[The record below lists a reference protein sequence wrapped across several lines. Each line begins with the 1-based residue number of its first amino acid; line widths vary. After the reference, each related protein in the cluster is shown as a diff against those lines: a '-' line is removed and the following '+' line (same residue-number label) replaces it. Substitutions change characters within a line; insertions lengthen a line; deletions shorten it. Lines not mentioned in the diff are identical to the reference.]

1 MGVGAEA
8 YRLYRYNT
16 LLIII
21 RKWRVSNQWIKYSDE
36 DDGLLEV
43 SKSSL

>member
-16 LLIII
+16 LLII
-21 RKWRVSNQWIKYSDE
+21 RNWRVSNQWIKYSDE
-36 DDGLLEV
+36 DNGLVEV